1 MVESSHS
8 DMLVARPCIF
18 RELTNNGH
26 SFIATMIDGGLEMGS
41 LAAVAGRKLTP
52 FHGADG
58 AGALQGIGQ
67 RCPSDP
73 SQRCPVQAWRAPVPR
88 SRRQPTST
96 PFSRHRRSNALV
108 SPGLTSFHQF
118 LEKAKA
124 TPARRTRPQKEEDA
138 IARVPPP
145 PEIHDHR
152 LFSTPVE
159 SSEQR
164 RGSRN

>member
-58 AGALQGIGQ
+58 AGALQRIGQ
-67 RCPSDP
+67 QWPIRPVVTMSGAGLKGSGP
-73 SQRCPVQAWRAPVPR
+73 SQPPAADINTVFTAPAEQRPCISRAYELPPVPGEGKSYAGSPNQAPKGGR
-88 SRRQPTST
+88 CNCSCST
-96 PFSRHRRSNALV
+96 A
-108 SPGLTSFHQF
+108 
-118 LEKAKA
+118 
-124 TPARRTRPQKEEDA
+124 ARNP
-138 IARVPPP
+138 
-145 PEIHDHR
+145 
-152 LFSTPVE
+152 
-159 SSEQR
+159 
-164 RGSRN
+164 

>member
-73 SQRCPVQAWRAPVPR
+73 SQRCPVQTWRAPVPR
-88 SRRQPTST
+88 
-96 PFSRHRRSNALV
+96 
-108 SPGLTSFHQF
+108 
-118 LEKAKA
+118 
-124 TPARRTRPQKEEDA
+124 TRGRP
-138 IARVPPP
+138 
-145 PEIHDHR
+145 
-152 LFSTPVE
+152 
-159 SSEQR
+159 
-164 RGSRN
+164 